1 MGKDKKSPIFMEAF
15 QTVDKLSERRYFA
28 IGATCYKAARQS
40 SKKVYK
46 TKIEKNKHAYL
57 SAGKLSKT
65 EGGGKAE
72 AMDGGGGH

>member
-1 MGKDKKSPIFMEAF
+1 MEAF

-28 IGATCYKAARQS
+28 IGATCYKAL
-40 SKKVYK
+40 
-46 TKIEKNKHAYL
+46 T
-57 SAGKLSKT
+57 KLSKT